1 MPKGKTQD
9 VYSQNKCLD
18 HKGKT
23 KKKETECSEPANST
37 SPVCVRTSEQVEPLK
52 TQLIFLETCNRTT
65 RKVNRPG
72 ICIATEKDIRDITK
86 CLVSQK
92 EQTFF
97 KA

>member
-18 HKGKT
+18 HNGKQE
-23 KKKETECSEPANST
+23 KKETECSEPANST
-37 SPVCVRTSEQVEPLK
+37 SPVCVRKSEQVGQLK
-52 TQLIFLETCNRTT
+52 TQLIVLETCNRAIK
-65 RKVNRPG
+65 KVNRRG
-72 ICIATEKDIRDITK
+72 ICIATEKDIRDITE
-86 CLVSQK
+86 CLVSK